1 VAAKKTYR
9 NPLTERLGA
18 EFFAKL
24 PRTPGVYF
32 MRSQSGEILYVG
44 KATNLRSR
52 VGSYRSA
59 RPGKVGRNIIKLLER
74 VASITWELQESE
86 QRAYERE
93 REVIRALVPR
103 YNIADAWEE
112 DYFFIGLR
120 HKRSG
125 ELEFRLTSSEEAIDE
140 KFELHGCYPQR
151 RLVKQGYSALLRL
164 LFACTRTP
172 PTRFQF
178 PAKLSRP
185 APAYRHTMRLA
196 GSLRWKNLISSFLS
210 GQDTRLLPALV
221 EALLSS
227 EVIPE
232 YARPALQ
239 RDLETLRDFNVA
251 FLASRRALALE
262 GGQLTTHKNL
272 RQAIRDSLEAS
283 P

>member
-1 VAAKKTYR
+1 VAAKKTYQ
-9 NPLTERLGA
+9 NPLGERLGR
-18 EFFAKL
+18 EFFATL
-24 PRTPGVYF
+24 PKTPGVYF
-32 MRSQSGEILYVG
+32 MRSLSGEILYVG

-74 VASITWELQESE
+74 VATITWELQESE

-120 HKRSG
+120 HKPSG
-125 ELEFRLTSSEEAIDE
+125 ELEFRLTSSEDAIDE

-164 LFACTRTP
+164 LFASSRP
-172 PTRFQF
+172 PTSRFSI
-178 PAKLSRP
+178 PAKLARP
-185 APAYRHTMRLA
+185 APAYRYGLRLEK
-196 GSLRWKNLISSFLS
+196 SLRWKNLISSFLD
-210 GQDTRLLPALV
+210 GKDTRLLSALMD
-221 EALLSS
+221 ALLSS
-227 EVIPE
+227 ESIPE

-239 RDLETLRDFNVA
+239 RDLETLRDFNIA

-262 GGQLTTHKNL
+262 GAKLTTHKHL
-272 RQAIRDSLEAS
+272 RQAIRDSLDAA